1 MLKVKKLCV
10 YGVAAMS
17 LGVPLQA
24 ALAQCGTAS
33 WYHEG
38 SRTANGER
46 YRPDGVTA
54 AHRTLPFGTRV
65 QVSNPRTG
73 RSVTVRIN
81 DRGPFVR
88 GRIIDL
94 SRGAKQ
100 ALGIDGLA
108 SVCLAVVGSG
118 STFASADEGDG
129 VATRRASHRTRLASA
144 YNETKTSTRISRRHM
159 ARLSGKQR
167 LARAARNSHLAALER
182 GEHAHGSRLHAD
194 VALSDRADRRAAM
207 RDERRVSRAAAAA
220 ERAERDA
227 DL

>member
-17 LGVPLQA
+17 LGVPLRA

-46 YRPDGVTA
+46 YRPDGITA

-65 QVSNPRTG
+65 EVRNPRTG
-73 RSVTVRIN
+73 RSVIVRIN
-81 DRGPFVR
+81 DRGPFVG

-100 ALGIDGLA
+100 VLGMDGLA

-118 STFASADEGDG
+118 STFASADEGD
-129 VATRRASHRTRLASA
+129 RAAPARANRRTRLASA
-144 YNETKTSTRISRRHM
+144 YDETKTSTRISRRHL
-159 ARLSGKQR
+159 ARLGGKQR
-167 LARAARNSHLAALER
+167 LARAAHGTRLAALER
-182 GEHAHGSRLHAD
+182 REQ
-194 VALSDRADRRAAM
+194 RAEQMRARRAELRVA
-207 RDERRVSRAAAAA
+207 RRANRAA
-220 ERAERDA
+220 EEDA